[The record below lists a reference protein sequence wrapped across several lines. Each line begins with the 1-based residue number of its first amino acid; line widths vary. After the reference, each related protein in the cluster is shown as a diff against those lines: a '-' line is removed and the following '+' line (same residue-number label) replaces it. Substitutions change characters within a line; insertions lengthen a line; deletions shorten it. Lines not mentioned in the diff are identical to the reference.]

1 MASTGITGQ
10 PRTVSWVDGKRS
22 KYVVGFVVIPLLIIA
37 VLLLPPISAATRI
50 ADLGSSPISE
60 TGGVIADPDGTQV
73 VFMPGSVAQ
82 PFRATISS
90 VPRVSFLEGSAG
102 KDLLEAAKFI
112 PPALVAKSPYYAL
125 KLHGEAPS
133 QSTWTMPIP
142 NDSEPY
148 ETLDVYTWE
157 PQSQSWQWLP
167 HNIIREDDL
176 IESTS
181 SAVPL
186 SAMVMQTNPNPA
198 LVAADAAQAKDLPA
212 ESQGALAQVQPTGLY
227 LGSDGAIDGAVD
239 ATFDQ
244 ATGAY
249 AVMPVIR
256 NYEGPIVRSD
266 LLANMLVDNAQRA
279 AHIDNLVNLAIGNN
293 YKGVDID
300 YRGLDK
306 NLRGEFNQF
315 IKELAEKLDAEGKDL
330 SVRVEPAVQVAEDRW
345 ETGPYDWQTLGLLAD
360 TVKIPAPQDPNAY
373 VPDGPLDALMRYAVG
388 QINRSKLQVILGGR
402 SMEQAG
408 NYLLAKNYTDALQPL
423 LGRVASDQT
432 VVEPGQPL
440 NLALV
445 SSKPTSGLVFDPN
458 IGTYVYR
465 YQDDQGTAR
474 TVWLENA
481 ASLSHKLDLLKKYN
495 TQGFTLENLPAD
507 GLDTDLWSLMKN
519 YQQGRVQPIE
529 NNFVVEWTVKGSDGQ
544 TTSETRPLADSK
556 VAFAAPNV
564 AGALQVEALIKDRG
578 QIIARQSGDA
588 IAVATYTPVPTP
600 TPMATPTPEFVEVT
614 AKSNA
619 NVRSGPDTAYGK
631 LGTLKAGATY
641 RVSGQSE
648 TPGWWQI
655 SFDGKDAWV
664 SADLVDVNGPTE
676 TVAVVQVAPPPTA
689 VPVAAKP
696 APAAAAKPASAAAA
710 KSFPAAPGSFGYGIQ
725 IDPWGN
731 RPAAVAAIKNM
742 GFNWVKVQIPWKSF
756 EGSPGQRGFADDII
770 NELSGAGIN
779 VLASIVKAP
788 DWARPGNTDRSV
800 EGPPADPQTYA
811 DYVGAFAAHNKG
823 KVKAIEVWNEQ
834 NLWYEWGHE
843 PLNAGRYVDLLCR
856 AYRAIKAADPG
867 MSVIAG
873 APTPTGVNDGSTAID
888 DVAYL
893 QQMYAAGAKNCLD
906 GVGAHPSGYNNPPD
920 AKYGYN
926 NPAEPSFKNHPS
938 FFFRDTMERYRGV
951 MVANGD
957 AGKRVWP
964 TEFGWASTGSPHRG
978 YEYATQNTEAEQ
990 AEFTTRAYQ
999 MAKSWGWVGPMFLW
1013 NLDYNV
1019 TQPSTELAAFGIMGR
1034 ATQGALSGMPK

>member
-1 MASTGITGQ
+1 MV
-10 PRTVSWVDGKRS
+10 RWVDGKRS
-22 KYVVGFVVIPLLIIA
+22 KYVVGFVVIPLMIIA
-37 VLLLPPISAATRI
+37 ILLLPPISVATRI
-50 ADLGSSPISE
+50 ADLGTSPISE
-60 TGGVIADPDGTQV
+60 AGGAIADPDGTQV
-73 VFMPGSVAQ
+73 VFMPGTMAE

-90 VPRVSFLEGSAG
+90 TPRVSFLEGSAG
-102 KDLLEAAKFI
+102 KELLEAAKSI
-112 PPALVAKSPYYAL
+112 PSTLVAKSPFYAL
-125 KLHGEAPS
+125 ELHGEAPS

-157 PQSQSWQWLP
+157 AQSQTWQWLP
-167 HNIIREDDL
+167 HNIVAEDDL

-181 SAVPL
+181 NAVPL

-198 LVAADAAQAKDLPA
+198 LVAADVAQAKELPA

-227 LGSDGAIDGAVD
+227 LGGSGAIDGAVD

-244 ATGAY
+244 AAGAY

-266 LLANMLVDNAQRA
+266 LLANMLVDNAQRG
-279 AHIDNLVNLAIGNN
+279 AHVDNLVNLAVGNN
-293 YKGVDID
+293 YKGIDID

-315 IKELAEKLDAEGKDL
+315 IKELAEKLHAQGKEL

-360 TVKIPAPQDPNAY
+360 TMKIPAPQDPNAY
-373 VPDGPLDALMRYAVG
+373 TPDGQLDALARYAVG
-388 QINRSKLQVILGGR
+388 QINRNKLQFILGGQ

-408 NYLLAKNYTDALQPL
+408 NYLLAKRYTDALQPL

-432 VVEPGQPL
+432 VVEPGKPL

-445 SSKPTSGLVFDPN
+445 SSKPTSGLVYDPN

-465 YQDDQGTAR
+465 YQDDQGAAR

-495 TQGFTLENLPAD
+495 LQGFTLENLPAD

-544 TTSETRPLADSK
+544 TASETRPLADSK

-578 QIIARQSGDA
+578 QIIGRQSGDP

-631 LGTLKAGATY
+631 VGTLKAGATY

-696 APAAAAKPASAAAA
+696 AAAPAAAAPAAAVRKFA
-710 KSFPAAPGSFGYGIQ
+710 AAPGQFGYGLQ
-725 IDPWGN
+725 IPNYNEAGFSSQ
-731 RPAAVAAIKNM
+731 VAGM
-742 GFNWVKVQIPWKSF
+742 GFNWVKYQIPWKDV
-756 EGSPGQRGFADDII
+756 EGSPGNLDWGGVDGKVSAS
-770 NELSGAGIN
+770 NGAGLK
-779 VLASIVKAP
+779 VLLSVPKAP
-788 DWARPGNTDRSV
+788 PWARPGNADLSV
-800 EGPPADPQTYA
+800 EGPPADPGTYA
-811 DYVGAFAAHNKG
+811 RFLGQMAGRYCG
-823 KVKAIEVWNEQ
+823 KVDAIEVWNEQ
-834 NLWYEWGHE
+834 NLSYEWGNQA
-843 PLNAGRYVDLLCR
+843 LNAAEYVRLLSA
-856 AYRAIKAADPG
+856 AYGAIKAACPQT
-867 MSVIAG
+867 SVISG
-873 APTPTGVNDGSTAID
+873 ALTPTGAPPPAAVD
-888 DVAYL
+888 DFTYL
-893 QQMYAAGAKNCLD
+893 EQMYQAGLKNVSD
-906 GVGAHPSGYNNPPD
+906 GIGAHPSGFNVSPD
-920 AKYGYN
+920 VGGGQAACDFIRGQGSQFMGPCNSPHHSWSFRATMEGYRNIMAKYGD
-926 NPAEPSFKNHPS
+926 S
-938 FFFRDTMERYRGV
+938 
-951 MVANGD
+951 
-957 AGKRVWP
+957 GKRIWP
-964 TEFGWASTGSPHRG
+964 TEFGWASGWMGKPG
-978 YEYATQNTEAEQ
+978 YEYANDNSAQEEAEW
-990 AEFTTRAYQ
+990 TVRAYQ
-999 MAKSWGWVGPMFLW
+999 MMKAWGWVGPAFLW
-1013 NLDYNV
+1013 NLGYTDPDGGQWN
-1019 TQPSTELAAFGIMGR
+1019 INGR
-1034 ATQGALSGMPK
+1034 PAQAALSNMPK

>member
-1 MASTGITGQ
+1 MV
-10 PRTVSWVDGKRS
+10 RWVEGKRS
-22 KYVVGFVVIPLLIIA
+22 KHIVDFVVIPLLIIA
-37 VLLLPPISAATRI
+37 ILLLPPISAATRV
-50 ADLGSSPISE
+50 ADLGTSPISE
-60 TGGVIADPDGTQV
+60 AGGAIADPDGTQV
-73 VFMPGSVAQ
+73 VFMPGTVSR
-82 PFRATISS
+82 PFRATVSS
-90 VPRVSFLEGSAG
+90 IPRVNFLEGSEG
-102 KDLLEAAKFI
+102 KDLLEAAKSI
-112 PPALVAKSPYYAL
+112 PPTLVAKSPYYAL

-133 QSTWTMPIP
+133 HSTWAMPIP

-148 ETLDVYTWE
+148 ETLDVYTWDT
-157 PQSQSWQWLP
+157 QSQSWQWLP
-167 HNIIREDDL
+167 HNIVREDDV

-186 SAMVMQTNPNPA
+186 SVMVMQTSPNPA
-198 LVAADAAQAKDLPA
+198 LVAVDAAEARELPA

-227 LGSDGAIDGAVD
+227 LGGNGAIDGAVD

-244 ATGAY
+244 AAGAY
-249 AVMPVIR
+249 AVLPVIR

-266 LLANMLVDNAQRA
+266 LLANMLVDSGQRA
-279 AHIDNLVNLAIGNN
+279 AHIDNLVNLAVLNN
-293 YKGVDID
+293 YKGIDID

-315 IKELAEKLDAEGKDL
+315 IKELADRLHTEGKAL

-345 ETGPYDWQTLGLLAD
+345 ETGPYDWQTLGLMAD

-373 VPDGPLDALMRYAVG
+373 VPDGQLDALMRYAVG
-388 QINRSKLQVILGGR
+388 QINREKLQVVLGGQ
-402 SMEQAG
+402 SMEQSG
-408 NYLLAKNYTDALQPL
+408 NYLLAKSYTDALQPL
-423 LGRVASDQT
+423 LGRVAADQT
-432 VVEPGQPL
+432 VVEPGKPL

-445 SSKPTSGLVFDPN
+445 SSKPTSGLVYDPN

-465 YQDDQGTAR
+465 YQDDQGNAR

-481 ASLSHKLDLLKKYN
+481 ASLSHKLDILKKYN
-495 TQGFTLENLPAD
+495 LQGFTLENLPAD

-544 TTSETRPLADSK
+544 TASETRPLADSK

-578 QIIARQSGDA
+578 QVIARQSGDP

-600 TPMATPTPEFVEVT
+600 TPVATPTPEVVEVT

-619 NVRSGPDTAYGK
+619 NVRSGPNTAYGK
-631 LGTLKAGATY
+631 VGTLKTGATY
-641 RVSGQSE
+641 RVIGQSE

-655 SFDGKDAWV
+655 SFDGKEAWV
-664 SADLVDVNGPTE
+664 SGDVVDVKGPTE

-696 APAAAAKPASAAAA
+696 APAPAAKPASSSGARY
-710 KSFPAAPGSFGYGIQ
+710 PAAPGSFGYGIQ

-756 EGSPGQRGFADDII
+756 EGSPGQRSFADDIV
-770 NELSGAGIN
+770 NELAGNGLN

-811 DYVGAFAAHNKG
+811 DYVAAFAAHNKG

-843 PLNAGRYVDLLCR
+843 PLSASRYVDLLCR

-867 MSVIAG
+867 ISVIAG
-873 APTPTGVNDGSTAID
+873 AMTPTGVNDGSTAID
-888 DVAYL
+888 DVTYL
-893 QQMYAAGAKNCLD
+893 QQMYAAGAKNCFD
-906 GVGAHPSGYNNPPD
+906 GIGAHPSGYNNPPD
-920 AKYGYN
+920 AKFGYN

-938 FFFRDTMERYRGV
+938 FFFRDTMERYRAV

-964 TEFGWASTGSPHRG
+964 TEFGWASTGSPHPG

-990 AEFTTRAYQ
+990 ADYIVRAYQ

-1034 ATQGALSGMPK
+1034 AAQGALGGMPK

>member
-1 MASTGITGQ
+1 MV
-10 PRTVSWVDGKRS
+10 RWVDSKRS

-50 ADLGSSPISE
+50 ADLGTSPISE
-60 TGGVIADPDGTQV
+60 AGGTIADPDGTQV
-73 VFMPGSVAQ
+73 VFMPGTVAS
-82 PFRATISS
+82 PFRATVSS

-102 KDLLEAAKFI
+102 KDLLEAAKSI
-112 PPALVAKSPYYAL
+112 PPALVAKSPFYAL
-125 KLHGEAPS
+125 KLHGEAPA
-133 QSTWTMPIP
+133 QSTWIMPIP

-157 PQSQSWQWLP
+157 PQSQTWQWLP
-167 HNIIREDDL
+167 HNIIREDDTV
-176 IESTS
+176 ESAS
-181 SAVPL
+181 NAVPL
-186 SAMVMQTNPNPA
+186 SAMVMQTNPSPA
-198 LVAADAAQAKDLPA
+198 LVAVDVAQAKDLPA
-212 ESQGALAQVQPTGLY
+212 EGQGAVAQVQPTGLY
-227 LGSDGAIDGAVD
+227 LGSNGAIDGALD

-244 ATGAY
+244 AAGAY

-266 LLANMLVDNAQRA
+266 LLANMLVDNTQRTT
-279 AHIDNLVNLAIGNN
+279 HIDNLVNLAVGNL
-293 YKGVDID
+293 YKGIDID

-315 IKELAEKLDAEGKDL
+315 IKELAEKLDAQGKEL
-330 SVRVEPAVQVAEDRW
+330 NVRVEPAVQVAEDRW

-373 VPDGPLDALMRYAVG
+373 VPDGQLDALVRYAVG
-388 QINRSKLQVILGGR
+388 QINRSKLQVILGGQ

-408 NYLLAKNYTDALQPL
+408 NYLLPKSYTDALQPL
-423 LGRVASDQT
+423 LGRVAADQS

-445 SSKPTSGLVFDPN
+445 SSKPTSGLVYDPN

-465 YQDDQGTAR
+465 YQDDQGNAR

-495 TQGFTLENLPAD
+495 LQGFTLERLPAD

-544 TTSETRPLADSK
+544 TVSETRPLADSK
-556 VAFAAPNV
+556 VAFAAPNA

-578 QIIARQSGDA
+578 QVIARQNSDP

-600 TPMATPTPEFVEVT
+600 TPMPTPTPDFVEVT
-614 AKSNA
+614 AKSSA
-619 NVRSGPDTAYGK
+619 NVRSGPGTAYAK
-631 LGTLKAGATY
+631 AGTLNAGATY
-641 RVSGQSE
+641 RVTGQSE

-655 SFDGKDAWV
+655 SFDGKEAWV
-664 SADLVDVNGPTE
+664 STDVVDVNGPTE
-676 TVAVVQVAPPPTA
+676 IVAVVQVAPPPTA

-696 APAAAAKPASAAAA
+696 AAAKPAAAASGPSY
-710 KSFPAAPGSFGYGIQ
+710 PAAPGNFGYGVQ

-742 GFNWVKVQIPWKSF
+742 GFNWVKVQIPWKTF
-756 EGSPGQRGFADDII
+756 EGSQGQRSYADDIV
-770 NELSGAGIN
+770 NELAGAGLNI
-779 VLASIVKAP
+779 LASIVKAP

-811 DYVGAFAAHNKG
+811 DYVGAFAANNKG

-843 PLNAGRYVDLLCR
+843 PLDPGRYVDLLCR
-856 AYRAIKAADPG
+856 AYRSIKAADPG
-867 MSVIAG
+867 MIVLAG

-893 QQMYAAGAKNCLD
+893 QRMYAAGAKNCLD

-926 NPAEPSFKNHPS
+926 NPEEPSFKNHPS
-938 FFFRDTMERYRGV
+938 FFFRDTMERYRAV

-964 TEFGWASTGSPHRG
+964 TEFGWASSGSPHPG
-978 YEYATQNTEAEQ
+978 YEYATQNTESEQ
-990 AEFTTRAYQ
+990 ADFIVRAYQ
-999 MAKSWGWVGPMFLW
+999 MGKSWGWVGPMFLW

-1019 TQPSTELAAFGIMGR
+1019 TQPSTELAAFGITGR
-1034 ATQGALSGMPK
+1034 AAQGALGGMPK